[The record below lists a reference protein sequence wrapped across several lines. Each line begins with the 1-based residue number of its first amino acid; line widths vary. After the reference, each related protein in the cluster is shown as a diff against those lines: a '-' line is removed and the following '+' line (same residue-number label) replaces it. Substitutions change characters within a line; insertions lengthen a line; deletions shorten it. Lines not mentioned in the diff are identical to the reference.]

1 MSVKATLELQKML
14 SDLLHSMKSDPGS
27 PDDPPI
33 KVGDMLAKG
42 DICDLYLCTQDVP
55 FTVDASKGKS
65 RWDLL
70 SEDDDDGTGERKWV
84 LKVCRS
90 TGDLD
95 LVTNEVQV
103 ITKLYPQEQ
112 KDEKFFRY
120 LVKPYKATP
129 KGLLMPYLDGFMSL
143 EAILKAFPDGL
154 DYRDVAWMYKRL
166 LTAIGFVHERGI
178 IHGAVLPPH
187 VMVHPTLHGAKLID
201 WSYAVG
207 RNTTIR
213 AYSASWK
220 DYYAP
225 EIFAKR
231 FPEPS
236 TDIFMAAKV
245 AIALLGG
252 NVQTNEIPEKV
263 PAEVA
268 DLLHSCVGNLPSSR
282 PQNSWDLHDQFEA
295 LMAKLVGKPAYR
307 VLPV

>member
-1 MSVKATLELQKML
+1 ML
-14 SDLLHSMKSDPGS
+14 TDLLHGMKSDPSS
-27 PDDPPI
+27 PDEPPI
-33 KVGDMLAKG
+33 KVGDQIAKG
-42 DICDLYLCTQDVP
+42 DLCDLYLCTQETPLAGDP
-55 FTVDASKGKS
+55 HKGELS

-70 SEDDDDGTGERKWV
+70 LEDEGGGERKLV

-95 LVTNEVQV
+95 LVNNEIQT

-129 KGLLMPYLDGFMSL
+129 KGLLMPYLEGFMSL
-143 EAILKAFPDGL
+143 EAVLKAFPDGL

-166 LTAIGFVHERGI
+166 LIAIGFTHERGV

-187 VMVHPTLHGAKLID
+187 VMVHPTEHGAKLID

-207 RNTTIR
+207 RADKATIK
-213 AYSASWK
+213 AYSAAWR

-231 FPEPS
+231 FPETS
-236 TDIFMAAKV
+236 TDIFMAAKI

-252 NVQTNEIPEKV
+252 NVQTNELPEKV
-263 PAEVA
+263 PADVA
-268 DLLHSCVGNLPSSR
+268 DLLRSCVGELPSSR
-282 PQNSWDLHDQFEA
+282 PQDAWDLHDRFDA
-295 LMAKLVGKPAYR
+295 VLRKLVGKPAYR